1 MIDLTV
7 VFRVILQSDSEYMAG
22 QLTAFGYGLTEVP
35 EDADLWLIN
44 T

>member
-1 MIDLTV
+1 MTGVTV
-7 VFRVILQSDSEYMAG
+7 VSVIVQSDSEYMAG
-22 QLTAFGYGLTEVP
+22 QLTAFGYALTEVP